1 MYATPNDL
9 SRFLRGLLNNELLS
23 STDLATWLKPTSFSP
38 TSKNEAI
45 GMPWTIRT
53 PTNVLSP
60 ESGGRPVEIFLMPG
74 GQGYYN
80 GYVGVIP
87 EYQLGYSVNVAG
99 VGDDPALRA
108 LMDYIVRYSVP
119 HYDSVRREQA
129 KANYAGRYGSGGSAL
144 ELVVDDGPGLKV
156 ETWTTGGKAVKD
168 AWVEFFG
175 SDAQN
180 AIDAEVRIYPVGAA
194 NRWRAAFKSISET
207 DSTGTIFE
215 DACYTWFT
223 AGAWLYGGLNVDE
236 IDFTIGEDGKA
247 TEATVPGL
255 RQNMAREV

>member
-9 SRFLRGLLNNELLS
+9 NRFLRGLLNNELLS

-60 ESGGRPVEIFLMPG
+60 ESGDRPVEIFLMPG

-119 HYDSVRREQA
+119 HYDSIRREQA
-129 KANYAGRYGSGGSAL
+129 KENYAGRYGSGGSAL

-180 AIDAEVRIYPVGAA
+180 AIDAEVRLYPVGAD
-194 NRWRAAFKSISET
+194 NRWRASFKSISET
-207 DSTGTIFE
+207 NSTGTIFE
-215 DACYTWFT
+215 DSCYTWFT

-236 IDFTIGEDGKA
+236 IDFTLGEDGKA
-247 TEATVPGL
+247 IEAVSPGL
-255 RQNMAREV
+255 RQTMTREV